1 MWYLDTSAFMKL
13 LVLEDESE
21 AMRRWL
27 RENSPAWSSQLL
39 LTEAM
44 RSAERLGVDNGDV
57 LGALETVSLM
67 MPSAQTFFVAG
78 QLKPSSLRTLDALHL
93 ASALELGS
101 DLEGVVTYDERLASA
116 ALESEIPVHAPR

>member
-1 MWYLDTSAFMKL
+1 MWYLDASAFLKL

-21 AMRRWL
+21 AMRHWIA
-27 RENSPAWSSQLL
+27 EHAPAWSSQLL

-44 RSAERLGVDNGDV
+44 RSAPRLDLDRGVV
-57 LGALETVSLM
+57 LQALETVSLM

-78 QLKPSSLRTLDALHL
+78 QLGPASLRTLDALHL

-101 DLEGVVTYDERLASA
+101 DLDGLVTYDDRLATA
-116 ALESEIPVHAPR
+116 ARASEIEVLAPR